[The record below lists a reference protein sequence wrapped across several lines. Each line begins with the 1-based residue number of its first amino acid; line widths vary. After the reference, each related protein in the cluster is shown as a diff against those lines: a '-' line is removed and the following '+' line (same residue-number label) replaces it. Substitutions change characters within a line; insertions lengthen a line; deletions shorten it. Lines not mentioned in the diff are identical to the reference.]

1 MVSAHICNRSEQ
13 RANTTG
19 RRGVKVTQTEGRLR
33 TVALYLILVAEIGM
47 DLVLDWGELGVGEG
61 EGSGYQGG

>member
-19 RRGVKVTQTEGRLR
+19 RGVKVTQTEGSLR
-33 TVALYLILVAEIGM
+33 TVALYLIWVAEIGM
-47 DLVLDWGELGVGEG
+47 DLVVD
-61 EGSGYQGG
+61 